1 MTDELFFLKAQGR
14 WMSSEQEPVGEPLPP
29 GILGVFHPSFHSCM
43 SSLQNFLF
51 SHSEKPTILTT
62 FLESMLQLRLSRIE
76 KLLQIAYRPLT
87 KYEESAVCTVVR
99 HENLREI
106 CDAMILG
113 VLIAKLRECGLYP
126 RKQNIDCDHFSVNN
140 LMGKVRDI
148 FAFGL
153 SNESIPGVENLIV
166 GDHSDCGVDL
176 DHAVDIFAT
185 NILHPDQDT
194 HRQHMRAQR
203 KKLGSIGSIKKRK
216 RSADD

>member
-1 MTDELFFLKAQGR
+1 
-14 WMSSEQEPVGEPLPP
+14 
-29 GILGVFHPSFHSCM
+29 
-43 SSLQNFLF
+43 
-51 SHSEKPTILTT
+51 
-62 FLESMLQLRLSRIE
+62 MLQLRLSRIE

-176 DHAVDIFAT
+176 DHAVDILPPTFSIRIK
-185 NILHPDQDT
+185 ILIASTCEP
-194 HRQHMRAQR
+194 
-203 KKLGSIGSIKKRK
+203 SE
-216 RSADD
+216 RSSAASAASRSVNGLLMTRIE